1 MKLNP
6 ESENIDVFA
15 REILT
20 AARTAPKAKGQDD
33 IVTALLNES
42 DIEKLAVAM
51 EEIADTRNE
60 KFQFFKRDA
69 QNVRDADAVVLIGL
83 KSSNALNLDCGA
95 CGFDTCDD
103 MLRYIQD
110 ETHDT
115 SDFTGP
121 KCSIKFVDLGIAI
134 GAATAKAKD
143 LCIDNRVMYT
153 IGVAAK
159 NSGLIDADMVYGLP
173 LSIKGR
179 NIFFDRK

>member
-6 ESENIDVFA
+6 ESEYIDIFA

-33 IVTALLNES
+33 LITALLDES
-42 DIEKLAVAM
+42 DTEKLAVAM

-69 QNVRDADAVVLIGL
+69 KNVRDSDSVILIGL
-83 KSSNALNLDCGA
+83 KSSKALNLDCGA
-95 CGFDTCDD
+95 CGFDTCAD
-103 MLRYIQD
+103 MLQYIQ
-110 ETHDT
+110 EGTSGT

-121 KCSIKFVDLGIAI
+121 RCSIKFVDLGIAV

-179 NIFFDRK
+179 NIYFDRK